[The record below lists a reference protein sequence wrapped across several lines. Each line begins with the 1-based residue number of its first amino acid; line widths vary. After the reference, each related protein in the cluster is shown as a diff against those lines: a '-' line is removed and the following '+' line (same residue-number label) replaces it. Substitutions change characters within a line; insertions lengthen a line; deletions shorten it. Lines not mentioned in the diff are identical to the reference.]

1 MKKKIR
7 IISLFIMLVLLMSAC
22 KITDKPLQTGESSS
36 SEEMTAAPAPAMVMV
51 DSKGNA
57 RCTVTKPV
65 DCSEEL
71 AEIVDNFVKD
81 VEKKTGV
88 KLPVVDELS
97 AISTKYEIAI
107 NATAGRPPVEQQ
119 LKKTGY
125 TDYSIGIW
133 EWHIMVT
140 APTDVAVKAGLKT
153 ICNSLEQID
162 QGYCL
167 REDLNVQASALLGN
181 KKASVPVYDALNGK
195 VLPLYSVNG
204 GYEVCIQETT
214 GAETLT
220 YTKKLEANGFSKY
233 SENGIGKNLSFA
245 YTAEDLQVFVN
256 YNDSQKTTRIVFEE
270 PGTLPAL
277 EKPTLTSLDTAQMS
291 IAQIGIGGLGMSY
304 VIQLKDYSFIVID
317 GGTSDSGNVQK
328 LYDYMVEKT
337 PSGKKPTIAC
347 WMFTHAD
354 PDHIGAPQA
363 FLTKYME
370 QVELESVAC
379 NFPDCSVQ
387 DTSQDDQKI
396 GAAIFA
402 LENLIKRFYDAT
414 VYNVH
419 TGQKLYFKGVEMEV
433 LTTEEDLYPI
443 KAESYNWTS
452 LMVRF
457 TFDSGKTFTVLGD
470 AAEKTSKQLAATYGS
485 YLKSDILQLA
495 HHGLIGGDKGLY
507 QYIDPEICF
516 WSTSKERFEGKYD
529 TNKDGKVTAA
539 DVQHCLGQGGC
550 DYNAY
555 IRNESIR
562 VRTHYHGGE
571 TFVVNVEG

>member
-1 MKKKIR
+1 
-7 IISLFIMLVLLMSAC
+7 
-22 KITDKPLQTGESSS
+22 
-36 SEEMTAAPAPAMVMV
+36 
-51 DSKGNA
+51 
-57 RCTVTKPV
+57 
-65 DCSEEL
+65 
-71 AEIVDNFVKD
+71 
-81 VEKKTGV
+81 
-88 KLPVVDELS
+88 
-97 AISTKYEIAI
+97 
-107 NATAGRPPVEQQ
+107 
-119 LKKTGY
+119 
-125 TDYSIGIW
+125 
-133 EWHIMVT
+133 
-140 APTDVAVKAGLKT
+140 
-153 ICNSLEQID
+153 
-162 QGYCL
+162 
-167 REDLNVQASALLGN
+167 
-181 KKASVPVYDALNGK
+181 
-195 VLPLYSVNG
+195 
-204 GYEVCIQETT
+204 
-214 GAETLT
+214 GA
-220 YTKKLEANGFSKY
+220 
-233 SENGIGKNLSFA
+233 
-245 YTAEDLQVFVN
+245 
-256 YNDSQKTTRIVFEE
+256 
-270 PGTLPAL
+270 LPAL
-277 EKPTLTSLDTAQMS
+277 EKPTLTANDTAKMS

-317 GGTSDSGNVQK
+317 GGTSASENVQK

-347 WMFTHAD
+347 WVFTHAD

-370 QVELESVAC
+370 EVELESVVS

-433 LTTEEDLYPI
+433 LTTEEELYPV

-452 LMVRF
+452 LMARF
-457 TFDSGKTFTVLGD
+457 TFDNGKTFTMLGD

-495 HHGLIGGDKGLY
+495 HHGLIGGDKELY
-507 QYIDPEICF
+507 RYIDPEICF

-555 IRNESIR
+555 IRDDSIR

-571 TFVVNVEG
+571 TFVVNVEE